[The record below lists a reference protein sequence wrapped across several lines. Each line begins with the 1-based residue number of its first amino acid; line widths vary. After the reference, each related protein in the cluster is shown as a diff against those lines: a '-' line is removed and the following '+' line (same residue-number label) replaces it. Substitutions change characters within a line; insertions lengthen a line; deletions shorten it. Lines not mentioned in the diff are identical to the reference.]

1 MTQQAARVG
10 DPHTCPM
17 VTPSPH
23 IGGPILPA
31 GCPTVVIGGQP
42 AARVGDTCQC
52 TGPTDM
58 IRSGVP
64 TVLIGGAPAARLGD
78 QTQHGGIIVK
88 GFPTVLIGP
97 MAPGELFSDAYMRAL
112 VGKTLEGADSDEL
125 QDAMNTLWEHRH
137 DPNHPDVN
145 AALQKLADA
154 RGRPLGE
161 IQSEWGKYQTALAE
175 QERIAAA
182 KGLDPSPGLNW
193 MHPNF
198 MGSTSQLRSGQ
209 VVGDALG
216 MDPAFG
222 ALLNP
227 SGGLVGPGNTAFD
240 GDDSAVGYHGAVH
253 DAAGY
258 LYNYHDQG
266 PGYDYMGLEGRDTAS
281 PLSGQRAGISYWRDI
296 VPDRSGGQEFTDA
309 ASDVI
314 MDGVVGGI
322 DGVSNAYDTV
332 KDVVS
337 SGYDTAKD
345 VVSSG
350 YDKAKDVASG
360 AWNWLTK

>member
-10 DPHTCPM
+10 DPHACPM

-31 GCPTVVIGGQP
+31 GCPTVLIGGQA
-42 AARVGDTCQC
+42 AARIGDMCQC
-52 TGPTDM
+52 TGPSDM
-58 IRSGVP
+58 IRSGAP
-64 TVLIGGAPAARLGD
+64 TVLIGGEPAARMGD
-78 QTQHGGIIVK
+78 QTRHGGVIVR
-88 GFPTVLIGP
+88 GLATVLIGP
-97 MAPGELFSDAYMRAL
+97 LAPGDAVAQLFTDEYMRAL
-112 VGKTLEGADSDEL
+112 VGKTFEGADSKEL

-137 DPNHPDVN
+137 DPNHPDVA

-154 RGRPLGE
+154 RGRPLSE
-161 IQSEWGKYQTALAE
+161 IQAEWGKYQAALAE

-209 VVGDALG
+209 VVGDAFG

-227 SGGLVGPGNTAFD
+227 SGGLVGPGNNAFD
-240 GDDSAVGYHGAVH
+240 GDDSALGYHGAVH

-266 PGYDYMGLEGRDTAS
+266 PGYDYMGLEGRDTSS

-296 VPDRSGGQEFTDA
+296 VPDRSTGQKITDA
-309 ASDVI
+309 AGDAI
-314 MDGVVGGI
+314 IEGVVDGI
-322 DGVSNAYDTV
+322 DGASKVID
-332 KDVVS
+332 K
-337 SGYDTAKD
+337 AKD

-350 YDKAKDVASG
+350 YDKAKDAASS

>member
-1 MTQQAARVG
+1 M
-10 DPHTCPM
+10 
-17 VTPSPH
+17 
-23 IGGPILPA
+23 
-31 GCPTVVIGGQP
+31 
-42 AARVGDTCQC
+42 CQC

-64 TVLIGGAPAARLGD
+64 TVLIGGAPAARKGD
-78 QTQHGGIIVK
+78 VTQHRGVIVM

-112 VGKTLEGADSDEL
+112 IGKTWQGADSEEL
-125 QDAMNTLWEHRH
+125 KDAMNTLWKYRH
-137 DPNHPDVN
+137 DPNNPAV
-145 AALQKLADA
+145 AEALQKLADA
-154 RGRPLGE
+154 RGRPLSE
-161 IQSEWGKYQTALAE
+161 IQAEWGKYQAALAD

-182 KGLDPSPGLNW
+182 KGLDPSQGLNW

-198 MGSTSQLRSGQ
+198 MGSTSQMRSGQ
-209 VVGDALG
+209 VVGDAFG

-227 SGGLVGPGNTAFD
+227 SGGLVGPGNNAFD
-240 GDDSAVGYHGAVH
+240 GDDSALGYHGAVH

-266 PGYDYMGLEGRDTAS
+266 PGYDYMGLEGRDTSS
-281 PLSGQRAGISYWRDI
+281 PLSGQRAGISYWRDNI
-296 VPDRSGGQEFTDA
+296 PDRSTGQKFTDA
-309 ASDVI
+309 AGDAI
-314 MDGVVGGI
+314 IEGVVDGI
-322 DGVSNAYDTV
+322 DGAG
-332 KDVVS
+332 KVV
-337 SGYDTAKD
+337 DKAKD

-350 YDKAKDVASG
+350 YDKAKDVASS